1 MIDDYLI
8 EMRKQEAVR
17 LKTLNRLISKYTP
30 IHIINIVNI
39 MHKYRFCEN
48 GSETSLKDI
57 EEYIRN
63 FIMVNPI
70 PHYNY
75 KEKALEYKDSLALK
89 TKVQDALIVLHKI
102 EAPMEVVL
110 LMKAKLKKIEQEEKR
125 QREL

>member
-1 MIDDYLI
+1 MTMEELENQFKLLVGGYFGVLELDNYD
-8 EMRKQEAVR
+8 
-17 LKTLNRLISKYTP
+17 LKVYI
-30 IHIINIVNI
+30 
-39 MHKYRFCEN
+39 
-48 GSETSLKDI
+48 LKDI

-70 PHYNY
+70 PRYNY
-75 KEKALEYKDSLALK
+75 KEKALEYKDNLALK

-125 QREL
+125 QRKL